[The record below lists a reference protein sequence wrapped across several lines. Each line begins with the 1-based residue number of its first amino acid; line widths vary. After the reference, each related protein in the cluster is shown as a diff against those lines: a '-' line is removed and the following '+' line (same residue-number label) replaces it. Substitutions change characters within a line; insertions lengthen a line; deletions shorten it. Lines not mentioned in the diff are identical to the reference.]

1 MFSARNAL
9 AAIGPY
15 LAVAAASASLV
26 GFLAYAQLKTERA
39 EHAADLASTRLAVAT
54 DSLQQLAEIAET
66 GRAVAVLVQD
76 MRKEASDEATK
87 LQAGLDSLRTDTA
100 GLRRDYAELPQ
111 QFGRLTRSTVER
123 YASTCTGLLSDL
135 ADEGA
140 TLSAEGAELARSAQG
155 HYLDVRAKTLSW
167 PAPSRSA
174 LTPHKEKT
182 Q

>member
-1 MFSARNAL
+1 MFSVRNAL
-9 AAIGPY
+9 LAIVPCLLVG
-15 LAVAAASASLV
+15 AASASLV

-39 EHAADLASTRLAVAT
+39 EHAAELASVRLGSAMSSLQDLVDLAETTRQV
-54 DSLQQLAEIAET
+54 
-66 GRAVAVLVQD
+66 AVAVTD
-76 MRKEASDEATK
+76 MQKEANDKATK
-87 LQAGLDSLRTDTA
+87 LQAGIDGLRSDTA

-111 QFGRLTRSTVER
+111 QFGRLTRSTIER
-123 YASTCTGLLSDL
+123 YASTCTGLLGDL

-140 TLSAEGAELARSAQG
+140 ALSAEGAGIARSAQG
-155 HYLDVRAKTLSW
+155 HYIDDRAKTLSW